1 MSNNET
7 KWIKLNEIN
16 NIKKTIYQNEKNKN
30 SSKNKN
36 KDNNISLVTQRVK
49 INISKKKSHLNT
61 SNTKKPKYLENKL
74 GDYSPRE
81 INCTLKQENKNNCDE
96 NRNTV
101 FLEQRK
107 KKSKKLKHNKR

>member
-49 INISKKKSHLNT
+49 INISKKASTLPNDSAAPLFSLTPAKY
-61 SNTKKPKYLENKL
+61 PK
-74 GDYSPRE
+74 
-81 INCTLKQENKNNCDE
+81 
-96 NRNTV
+96 
-101 FLEQRK
+101 
-107 KKSKKLKHNKR
+107 